1 MTWAFDGRF
10 GHTTVDGRQR
20 EGIAW
25 LRNPDRHLI
34 RFHAVPQRITFD
46 PASELP
52 PELEQFTILEDDF
65 RPL

>member
-1 MTWAFDGRF
+1 MTWALDGRV
-10 GHTTVDGRQR
+10 GYTTVDGRQR

-25 LRNPDRHLI
+25 MRNPDRHLI
-34 RFHAVPQRITFD
+34 RFHAVPLRITFD